1 MLSCPA
7 ACPREFREDVVA
19 VARKGEIP
27 VTQVA
32 KNFGITESCLRRWL
46 AQGSIKLAADPLV

>member
-1 MLSCPA
+1 M
-7 ACPREFREDVVA
+7 VA